1 MSESSLRGWSLVYAV
16 RWQDSMTQKAGLKI
30 IGGNYIVISIP
41 TFIKLM
47 RINKP
52 FITIYAQKWPRQGV
66 GAAFSVNQSRH
77 SGDIG
82 HPWPASG
89 R

>member
-52 FITIYAQKWPRQGV
+52 FITIY
-66 GAAFSVNQSRH
+66 
-77 SGDIG
+77 I
-82 HPWPASG
+82 
-89 R
+89 